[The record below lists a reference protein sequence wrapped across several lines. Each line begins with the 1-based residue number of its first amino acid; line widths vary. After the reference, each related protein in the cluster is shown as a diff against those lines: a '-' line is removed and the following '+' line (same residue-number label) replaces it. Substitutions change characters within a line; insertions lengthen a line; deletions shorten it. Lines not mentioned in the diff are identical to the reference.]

1 MRAVVKAVDRPAS
14 DAAIVRDAPMLAY
27 DRGRR
32 ELMHAVA
39 VDEVKTIRDQAEA
52 LRRYWAQRH
61 DKEIEAACSAIRLR
75 ADYEIGV
82 RSKALETE
90 PGPGRGKRSP
100 LGGDLSSGKEAVLR
114 EAGIAPQRAREFEK
128 LTDII
133 TEKDVDRLGC
143 IAVAEAKVIDTWR
156 SKAELKQAHRIRRKP
171 SVA

>member
-1 MRAVVKAVDRPAS
+1 MARRRDERGAGTAAQRDRALGAIMRAVVKAVDRPAS

-32 ELMHAVA
+32 ELMQAVA

-61 DKEIEAACSAIRLR
+61 DKEMEAACSAIRLR

-82 RSKALETE
+82 RSKALEGTS
-90 PGPGRGKRSP
+90 GQYQSKSP
-100 LGGDLSSGKEAVLR
+100 PSGDLGKESVLR

-128 LTDII
+128 LTEII
-133 TEKDVDRLGC
+133 TEKDVDRLC
-143 IAVAEAKVIDTWR
+143 REAHQR
-156 SKAELKQAHRIRRKP
+156 F
-171 SVA
+171 